1 MDFFRRLTL
10 AAIVFAAALAL
21 RAQSTVPTLTQAIPA
36 QALSSTGGPVSLDLS
51 KYFSIPGVTG
61 QIAQFNTVLGTFNVE
76 LLASAAPQT
85 VANFLTYVNG
95 GAYTNSM
102 IHRSASLNGGTSTA
116 NWIVQGGG
124 YIFTDP
130 NAGPVTIPPN
140 PSNPVLPLEYNL
152 PNSAGTIAMARGS
165 ATNSA
170 TTQWFFNVNDNT
182 SVLGPSNGG
191 GYAVFGRVLGTGLS
205 VISAIAAVPTY
216 NAGTGTA
223 FETLPL
229 QNVQSGQTSIAL
241 SNLITIN
248 SVAVI
253 PVYPTNNTAPAVL
266 SFAVVNNNS
275 SVVAAALNGSTLTV
289 TPVGAGTA
297 TLSLRAADTNN
308 SSISTTVT
316 VTVAAA
322 NTAPAITVQPVSQN
336 VATGSTAVFNVA
348 ATGVPTPTYQWQ
360 FNGSAITGATGPRL
374 VLPAGTAQAGTYS
387 VVVSNSV
394 SSVPSN
400 NAALSFS
407 NTADVGRLT
416 NLSVLADLTSDS
428 PTFTVGTVI
437 GGGAA
442 GVTKPLLVRAVGP
455 SLARVG
461 IASGFLADPFVQLF
475 NSASTSI
482 ATNDNWGTGDQT
494 LAQVFAQVG
503 AFSFSGTT
511 SKDSALYNPGLAAG
525 GYTVTVSGVG
535 GATGTVLAEIYDAAP
550 AAVAPRLIDVSVLK
564 QIAAGGS
571 VTAGFHLAGSTSRTV
586 LIRAIG
592 PGLAALGVGGA
603 MADPLVELFDGGSK
617 KIFDNDNWG
626 GDPQITAANK
636 SVGAFPIADLASKD
650 AIMLVTL
657 TPGDY
662 TARVS
667 GVAGSSGLT
676 VVEVYDV
683 P

>member
-1 MDFFRRLTL
+1 MFFFRRFTL
-10 AAIVFAAALAL
+10 AAIVFAAPLAL

-36 QALSSTGGPVSLDLS
+36 QTLSATGGPVSLDLS

-61 QIAQFNTVLGTFNVE
+61 QVAQVKTTLGTFNVE
-76 LLASAAPQT
+76 LLASAAPKN
-85 VANFLTYVNG
+85 VANFLNYVNR
-95 GAYTNSM
+95 GAYANNLF
-102 IHRSASLNGGTSTA
+102 HRSVPGFIIQSGGFTLSGTSLAVVPADSPVQNEFSLSNVRGTLAMAKVAPPSAGGPANGGPDSATSQ
-116 NWIVQGGG
+116 WFV
-124 YIFTDP
+124 
-130 NAGPVTIPPN
+130 
-140 PSNPVLPLEYNL
+140 NL
-152 PNSAGTIAMARGS
+152 ADNSA
-165 ATNSA
+165 NL
-170 TTQWFFNVNDNT
+170 DNQ
-182 SVLGPSNGG
+182 NGG
-191 GYAVFGRVLGTGLS
+191 FTVFARVLGTGMTVVDS
-205 VISAIAAVPTY
+205 IAAVPVY
-216 NAGTGTA
+216 DVSSQLGGDFSA
-223 FETLPL
+223 LPL
-229 QNVQSGQTSIAL
+229 LNASLTPSNVILVQSIAVVPL
-241 SNLITIN
+241 
-248 SVAVI
+248 
-253 PVYPTNNTAPAVL
+253 YPTDNSGNAVL
-266 SFAVVNNNS
+266 TFTPANNNS
-275 SVVAAALNGSTLTV
+275 SVVSVAISGSTLTI

-360 FNGSAITGATGPRL
+360 FNGSNIAGATGPRL

-407 NTADVGRLT
+407 NTADFGRLT
-416 NLSVLADLTSDS
+416 NLSVLADLTADS
-428 PTFTVGTVI
+428 SNFTVGTVI

-442 GVTKPLLVRAVGP
+442 GATKPLLVRAVGP

-461 IASGFLADPFVQLF
+461 IASGFVADPTAQLF
-475 NSASTSI
+475 NSTSTSI
-482 ATNDNWGTGDQT
+482 ATNDNWGTGDPS
-494 LAQVFAQVG
+494 LAQIFAQVG
-503 AFSFSGTT
+503 AFGFTNT
-511 SKDSALYNPGLAAG
+511 ASKDSAIYSPALASG

-535 GATGTVLAEIYDAAP
+535 GVTGTVLAEIYDAAP
-550 AAVAPRLIDVSVLK
+550 STVSPRLIDVSVLK

-603 MADPLVELFDGGSK
+603 MADPQVELFDGSSK

-626 GDPQITAANK
+626 GDPQITAANS
-636 SVGAFPIADLASKD
+636 SVGAFAISNLASKD

-667 GVAGSSGLT
+667 GVAGSSGLA
-676 VVEVYDV
+676 VVEVYEV